1 MTERE
6 IKDQATSVKKYME
19 DTLAVLTGLSITDC
33 RKAYEANPVGTV
45 PQILQYMLDNFEL
58 SDKTVSKIEEF
69 INHCEEEE

>member
-1 MTERE
+1 MTEKE
-6 IKDQATSVKKYME
+6 IKDKIESLKE
-19 DTLAVLTGLSITDC
+19 FIIPTLATLTGLSKSDC

-58 SDKTVSKIEEF
+58 SDKTVSKIETF